1 MMSKHIGQME
11 RILWAAVVIAVA
23 YVSYSLGASRARNEP
38 PTHEKQLQTVDINVL
53 RQQMAKIS
61 ELATVS
67 YDYTD
72 IASHKKTEKLWG
84 YDIPFSTS
92 TILIRYSGT
101 IKAGVDIN
109 AATITVRDS
118 TVSIALPSPRIIA
131 HSVDPH
137 TIKILNQD
145 NGLFSSIKIADFQAF
160 CMAHQDS
167 MQNAAIASGLLD
179 EASAN
184 TMASLELLMAPL
196 RGMGYTVVLTS
207 PKEEEETF
215 QTDNFFA
222 K

>member
-23 YVSYSLGASRARNEP
+23 YVSYSLGASRASNEA

-72 IASHKKTEKLWG
+72 IANHKKTEKLWG

-196 RGMGYTVVLTS
+196 RGMGYTVVLTT

-215 QTDNFFA
+215 QTGNFFA